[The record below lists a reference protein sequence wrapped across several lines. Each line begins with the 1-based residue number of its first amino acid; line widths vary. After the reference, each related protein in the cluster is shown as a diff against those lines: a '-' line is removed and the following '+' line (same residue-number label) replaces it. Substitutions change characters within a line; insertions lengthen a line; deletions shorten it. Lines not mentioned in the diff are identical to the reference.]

1 MRLICYSDVVRNSS
15 QIQAEHPLIGC
26 KSLFRMKCLNF
37 VLRKGRHAC
46 RYRCKDRKKV
56 IQPFNK
62 RFVGVQCACNW
73 RKDKQQMCHWRFQKR
88 GKALDSQIPTW
99 KCSLPMKD
107 DVDLDTWDDDYKIP
121 EGLSCNKYQRISMGQ
136 LTSIE
141 SWKWLAHLKLN
152 GKLCGGS
159 ILNQNTIV
167 TAGHCCEGSSIGK
180 VQITIGS
187 TWTHIEEENEQSVI
201 ATQLIIHPNF
211 DKQTFNNDICII
223 KTKAWFLSSFL

>member
-1 MRLICYSDVVRNSS
+1 M
-15 QIQAEHPLIGC
+15 
-26 KSLFRMKCLNF
+26 
-37 VLRKGRHAC
+37 
-46 RYRCKDRKKV
+46 

-73 RKDKQQMCHWRFQKR
+73 RKDKQQVCHWRFQKR

-167 TAGHCCEGSSIGK
+167 TAGHCCEGSPVGK
-180 VQITIGS
+180 VQITVGS
-187 TWTHIEEENEQSVI
+187 TWTHIEEENEQSII

-211 DKQTFNNDICII
+211 DKHTFNNDICII
-223 KTKAWFLSSFL
+223 KTKAWFCSSFF